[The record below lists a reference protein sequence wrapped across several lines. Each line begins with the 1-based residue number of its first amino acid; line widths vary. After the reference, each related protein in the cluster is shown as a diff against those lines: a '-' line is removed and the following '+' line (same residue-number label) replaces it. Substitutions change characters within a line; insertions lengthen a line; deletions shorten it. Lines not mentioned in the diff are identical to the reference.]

1 MEVKTN
7 PYLAIAEAEL
17 NLALT
22 QEDNE
27 KTVEI
32 VKANKDEIVRLICDE
47 IQANERIQELI
58 REDVLEAIREYVET
72 SYRAK
77 YIKSRS
83 V

>member
-1 MEVKTN
+1 MEVKMN
-7 PYLAIAEAEL
+7 SYLAIAEVEL
-17 NLALT
+17 NLALA
-22 QEDNE
+22 QEGNE
-27 KTVEI
+27 KIVEI

-58 REDVLEAIREYVET
+58 HEDVWEAIREYVET

-83 V
+83 I